1 MIAASLEKEGAVVAS
16 NDRTGGK
23 EKTIRLADQG
33 LISGKSVV
41 VDNTHV
47 DREARKPYIDLAKKY
62 QVPVR
67 CFLMTTSHD
76 HARYKI
82 MFWWAPTVYHLSAF

>member
-1 MIAASLEKEGAVVAS
+1 MIAVKLEEEGVVVAS

-33 LISGKSVV
+33 LTSGKSVV

-47 DREARKPYIDLAKKY
+47 DKEARKPFIDLAKKHRA
-62 QVPVR
+62 PVR

-82 MFWWAPTVYHLSAF
+82 TF

>member
-1 MIAASLEKEGAVVAS
+1 MIAARLEKEGVVVAS

-33 LISGKSVV
+33 LVSGKSVV

-47 DREARKPYIDLAKKY
+47 DKEARKPYIDLAKKHL
-62 QVPVR
+62 VPVR

-76 HARYKI
+76 HARYE
-82 MFWWAPTVYHLSAF
+82 MGSQYEEP